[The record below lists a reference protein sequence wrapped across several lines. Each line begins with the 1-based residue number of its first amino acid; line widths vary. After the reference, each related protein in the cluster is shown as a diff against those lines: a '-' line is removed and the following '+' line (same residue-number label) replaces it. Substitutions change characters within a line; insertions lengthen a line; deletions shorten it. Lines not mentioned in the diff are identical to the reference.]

1 MISIGP
7 VDQVIAFLSE
17 KPGIR
22 RIKALTDEERRS
34 LLQVEL
40 AAEDAMIGGRCFNE
54 GLQEALSRKF
64 VVACSTDMNLKWPS
78 GPYVV
83 LKEGDTIV
91 GFLTDNV
98 NLIKQQFNER
108 ISVFA
113 KDLVVFPDRIRK
125 LRGGK
130 RTPTLFVH
138 KGFKRSELEK
148 EANVKNTVLAFCT
161 RTGDA
166 CLKKL
171 LKEEERLEFGSI
183 VVGFD
188 SCN

>member
-1 MISIGP
+1 MMSIGP
-7 VDQVIAFLSE
+7 VNQVIAFLSK

-22 RIKALTDEERRS
+22 RIKVLSDEERRS

-40 AAEDAMIGGRCFNE
+40 AAENAVIGGRCFNE
-54 GLQEALSRKF
+54 GLREALSLEF
-64 VVACSTDMNLKWPS
+64 VVACFTDMNFKWPS

-91 GFLTDNV
+91 GFITDNV

-113 KDLVVFPDRIRK
+113 KDLVIFPDRIRK

-130 RTPTLFVH
+130 RTPTLFIH
-138 KGFKRSELEK
+138 KGFKMSELEK
-148 EANVKNTVLAFCT
+148 EANVKNAVLAFCT
-161 RTGDA
+161 RAGDA

-171 LKEEERLEFGSI
+171 LKEEKLDLGSI
-183 VVGFD
+183 VIGFEAM
-188 SCN
+188 